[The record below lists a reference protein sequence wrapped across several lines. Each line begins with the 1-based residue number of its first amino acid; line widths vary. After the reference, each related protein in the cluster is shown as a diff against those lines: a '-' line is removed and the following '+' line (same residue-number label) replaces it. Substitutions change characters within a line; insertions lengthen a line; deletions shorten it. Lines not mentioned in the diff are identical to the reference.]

1 MVKWFRGPSGR
12 IGVNE
17 THAPILLVHWEGRI
31 DGSLLRDYFNWKV
44 RRLGVQGDW
53 GAVVM
58 IHDLTRVLRPSPTL
72 RKSAIARIQ
81 ETRNTTAC
89 LVLRNIAV
97 VNNPV
102 IAGALRALDWVS
114 GHHLAETVR
123 TLPEAFDVAK
133 NALVNDGRR
142 SPSLN
147 PERYS
152 MPSRAPSALR

>member
-1 MVKWFRGPSGR
+1 M
-12 IGVNE
+12 NE

-31 DGSLLRDYFNWKV
+31 DGALLRDYFAWKV
-44 RRLGVQGDW
+44 RRLGVQVDW

-58 IHDLTRVLRPSPTL
+58 IHDLTRVVRPSPTL
-72 RKSAIARIQ
+72 RKTTLERIA
-81 ETRNTTAC
+81 ETRDTTAC
-89 LVLRNIAV
+89 RVLRNIAV

-123 TLPEAFDVAK
+123 TLPAAFGVAQK
-133 NALVNDGRR
+133 ALIDDGRR

-147 PERYS
+147 PERYT
-152 MPSRAPSALR
+152 MPSRAPSTLR